1 MLESGLSHEVLGE
14 CASVR
19 SQNSSHFPSP
29 ENVKTWTLSLVLLS
43 LCRDRNYKRNPKTLT
58 VQKLSFLSDF
68 SLLIPLVLWLNN
80 GRVTILCRRMMKQS
94 RRGGGILCKIGL
106 INFLFMQ
113 LSQPLLRNLQSLC
126 CCPQW
131 TSWISFLWIFCPRFM
146 IFDMIF
152 VGTVQMMTTMLQ
164 LETNITV
171 ALSVAWLETRVRNLK

>member
-94 RRGGGILCKIGL
+94 RRGGGILCK
-106 INFLFMQ
+106 NWSNQ
-113 LSQPLLRNLQSLC
+113 LPLYATFPTIIKKSAKSLLLYRVNLMNIFPLNLLSKVYDFWHDICWHCTNDDHYVAVRDKYYSCIKCCMTRDQS
-126 CCPQW
+126 
-131 TSWISFLWIFCPRFM
+131 
-146 IFDMIF
+146 
-152 VGTVQMMTTMLQ
+152 
-164 LETNITV
+164 
-171 ALSVAWLETRVRNLK
+171 